1 MNLIYRRSD
10 IQHPLNGFGFVC
22 PAIEKRS
29 LLACSFSS
37 VKFAGRAPKG
47 SVLLRAFISG
57 ELQPERETAV
67 LKDLGELLG
76 IAVPP
81 QFVSV
86 ARHAGSMAHYHKGHL
101 QRVRSIE
108 EKLLRHASLALAG
121 NAFRGIGIPDCIH
134 SGELAAENILRQ
146 KL

>member
-10 IQHPLNGFGFVC
+10 IRHPLNGFGFVC
-22 PAIEKRS
+22 PAIEGRA

-47 SVLLRAFISG
+47 SVLLRAFIAG
-57 ELQPERETAV
+57 ELPPEREAAV

-81 QFVSV
+81 QFVGIQ
-86 ARHAGSMAHYHKGHL
+86 RYAGSMAHYHRGHL
-101 QRVRSIE
+101 QRVRDIE
-108 EKLLRHASLALAG
+108 TKLTAHPGLALAG
-121 NAFRGIGIPDCIH
+121 NAFRGIGLPDCIH
-134 SGELAAENILRQ
+134 SGELAAEGLWNH
-146 KL
+146 